1 MQVLH
6 DTSDEKKKPMKIVP
20 EGDTEKMEE
29 LNTEEAIETME
40 AIDPEETTDA
50 VDENQEAETT
60 EEEAGAGRHVVPVV
74 CDPILFQVLFDQEPL
89 DQPVLCHSFWDHCWL
104 FDQEPWAEMGRTES

>member
-50 VDENQEAETT
+50 ADENQEAV
-60 EEEAGAGRHVVPVV
+60 EEEV
-74 CDPILFQVLFDQEPL
+74 QETSRGSRARRKAS
-89 DQPVLCHSFWDHCWL
+89 CSKKKI
-104 FDQEPWAEMGRTES
+104 